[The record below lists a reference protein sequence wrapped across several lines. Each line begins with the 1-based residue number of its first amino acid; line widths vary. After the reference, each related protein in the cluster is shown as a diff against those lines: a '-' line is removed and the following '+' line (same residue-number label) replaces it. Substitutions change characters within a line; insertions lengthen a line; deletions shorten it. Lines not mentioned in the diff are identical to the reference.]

1 MVVSSPQSSI
11 TWIVLLLAGPVLPSL
26 LYVPVSSS
34 SLTSGLC
41 VCPSSS
47 WVDRGAQSLTLA
59 IAHLHYYCRLV
70 STQSPWRSRTLTWDM
85 LVEQLHEGCG
95 NASLPAVS
103 PYLLEHKQFRKAS
116 HSSLVASKS
125 VLNNNNNDVMSALA
139 PPLASSA
146 NCHCSSAPLQEMRS
160 LPNHKMFIFPNTT
173 SEQHETASSSPT
185 NTHFTAFGVK
195 FNMRVY
201 VCVE

>member
-47 WVDRGAQSLTLA
+47 WVDRRAQSLTLA
-59 IAHLHYYCRLV
+59 ITHLHYYCRLV
-70 STQSPWRSRTLTWDM
+70 SIQSPLRSRTLTWDM
-85 LVEQLHEGCG
+85 LVEQLHEGCE
-95 NASLPAVS
+95 NASLLAVS

-146 NCHCSSAPLQEMRS
+146 QETPTVTAPLLHCKRWDHCRIIECSFSQIRHLNNMK
-160 LPNHKMFIFPNTT
+160 LHP
-173 SEQHETASSSPT
+173 QVQPT
-185 NTHFTAFGVK
+185 QFHGIWSQV
-195 FNMRVY
+195 
-201 VCVE
+201 